1 MPRVIGN
8 FKHSCGVQNQP
19 MSETFKESQKSEFIE
34 NISVCFFSLSERMLE
49 KPSVASV
56 QNFNP
61 ELNNNFLSAIYR
73 ASEHFNERLVYL
85 ISSNE
90 TQSLCNKISKCLNTC
105 KNVWID
111 LGCNLRM
118 SLLLFMNCIYIRE

>member
-1 MPRVIGN
+1 
-8 FKHSCGVQNQP
+8 
-19 MSETFKESQKSEFIE
+19 
-34 NISVCFFSLSERMLE
+34 MLE

-105 KNVWID
+105 KNV
-111 LGCNLRM
+111 
-118 SLLLFMNCIYIRE
+118 